1 MLSQTPKR
9 LVADPL
15 VGVADL
21 MQPVE
26 NLLQREKGI
35 NLAKYIQPPSGVS
48 WKSAVPVEWLCKHQ
62 ELLTDYTNI
71 SKNTIISGKKHK
83 LALEK
88 LHHQHDILGGRKSTQ
103 DAVDYVDDTIRMA
116 LSHLRQMCQVVQKK
130 DTTYRKCSPA
140 MQETLEKLLVKIDFG
155 PQESCTD
162 MVPYDGDARGGD
174 QGQGRPSFSR
184 AGSSRDDLGASGGN
198 ALASGPNRNSEVEI
212 GENVKLRIFGEKP
225 ESVFDRI
232 LSKKPSDATTPTKK
246 LTQKKKED
254 TPSPGDPFVCSLEK
268 LPGDDDLLKKAAEVP
283 PLTKGGKSQQQRL
296 NSAKK
301 MKRPAASK
309 PGKEEKKCKKQKT
322 LDHTQG
328 EDKEDECPPQ
338 NAKRPAASTKMQKKQ
353 KDSEKK
359 GKKKMGP
366 PSDQLDPSKPA
377 DRAILRR
384 RADSDAWHNT
394 FKQEFAKNEDE
405 DKSKE
410 LARAAA
416 RKAREEFDRKHPKQ
430 PATSKAKAKAK
441 AQASPNPKTKVQAK
455 SKAKKKE
462 KEITP
467 AEDINV
473 QPPDVS
479 QEKTSSTG
487 PQDID

>member
-62 ELLTDYTNI
+62 ELLTDYINI

-162 MVPYDGDARGGD
+162 MVPYDGDARGVVEVTKGKVD
-174 QGQGRPSFSR
+174 RVFRGQGAQGMIWAPQVAMLWRQGQIGTVRWR
-184 AGSSRDDLGASGGN
+184 
-198 ALASGPNRNSEVEI
+198 SE
-212 GENVKLRIFGEKP
+212 R
-225 ESVFDRI
+225 
-232 LSKKPSDATTPTKK
+232 
-246 LTQKKKED
+246 
-254 TPSPGDPFVCSLEK
+254 
-268 LPGDDDLLKKAAEVP
+268 
-283 PLTKGGKSQQQRL
+283 
-296 NSAKK
+296 
-301 MKRPAASK
+301 M
-309 PGKEEKKCKKQKT
+309 
-322 LDHTQG
+322 
-328 EDKEDECPPQ
+328 
-338 NAKRPAASTKMQKKQ
+338 
-353 KDSEKK
+353 
-359 GKKKMGP
+359 
-366 PSDQLDPSKPA
+366 
-377 DRAILRR
+377 
-384 RADSDAWHNT
+384 
-394 FKQEFAKNEDE
+394 
-405 DKSKE
+405 
-410 LARAAA
+410 
-416 RKAREEFDRKHPKQ
+416 
-430 PATSKAKAKAK
+430 
-441 AQASPNPKTKVQAK
+441 
-455 SKAKKKE
+455 
-462 KEITP
+462 
-467 AEDINV
+467 
-473 QPPDVS
+473 
-479 QEKTSSTG
+479 
-487 PQDID
+487 

>member
-1 MLSQTPKR
+1 
-9 LVADPL
+9 
-15 VGVADL
+15 
-21 MQPVE
+21 MQPLE

-62 ELLTDYTNI
+62 ELFMDYINI

-88 LHHQHDILGGRKSTQ
+88 LHHQYDILGGRKSTQ

-116 LSHLRQMCQVVQKK
+116 LSHLRQMCQVPQKK
-130 DTTYRKCSPA
+130 DLVYRKCSPA
-140 MQETLEKLLVKIDFG
+140 MQAVLEKLLVKIDFG
-155 PQESCTD
+155 QQESCTD
-162 MVPYDGDARGGD
+162 LVPYDGDARGDD
-174 QGQGRPSFSR
+174 QGRGRPSLSR

-212 GENVKLRIFGEKP
+212 GEDVKLRIFGEKP

-232 LSKKPSDATTPTKK
+232 LSKKPSDPTTPKKK
-246 LTQKKKED
+246 LTQEKKEK
-254 TPSPGDPFVCSLEK
+254 TPSPGDPFVCSLER
-268 LPGDDDLLKKAAEVP
+268 LPGDDDLLKKAAEVQ
-283 PLTKGGKSQQQRL
+283 PLARGGKSQQQRL

-338 NAKRPAASTKMQKKQ
+338 NAKRPAASTKMQKTK
-353 KDSEKK
+353 KNDSKKK

-377 DRAILRR
+377 DRALLRR

-430 PATSKAKAKAK
+430 PATSKAKAKASPEPK
-441 AQASPNPKTKVQAK
+441 AKAKAKGKTKN
-455 SKAKKKE
+455 KE

-479 QEKTSSTG
+479 QEKTSTTG